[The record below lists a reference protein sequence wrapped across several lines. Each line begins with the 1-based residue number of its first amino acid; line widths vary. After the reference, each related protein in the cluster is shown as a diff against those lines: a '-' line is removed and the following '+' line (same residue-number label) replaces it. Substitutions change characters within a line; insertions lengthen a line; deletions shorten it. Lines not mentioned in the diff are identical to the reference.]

1 MRNLLRDYLDTNTN
15 KGFKI
20 YEEDEKLIIE
30 NEKKEELILDVKQEF
45 NLYLFLQERLNK
57 KVYKKIIEND

>member
-1 MRNLLRDYLDTNTN
+1 MRNLLRAYLDTNTN